1 MTDVVVVESP
11 AKAKTINR
19 YLGGGYTVLA
29 SLGHV
34 RDLPPKDGSVRPDQD
49 FAMDWESD
57 SRGEKQVG
65 AIAKALKGAST
76 LYLATDPDREGE
88 AISWHVKAM
97 LDDKK
102 ALKGVK
108 VRRIT
113 FNEITRSAIRAAIA
127 APRDLDQPLI
137 EAYLARRALDYLVG
151 FTLSPVLWR
160 KLPGSRSAGRVQS
173 VALRLICEREAEI
186 EVFKAREYWTVEA
199 VFITPSGAPFTARLT
214 HLNGKRLEQFDLNNE
229 TLALAAKAAV
239 EAGTFTVGSVEKKRV
254 KRNPPPPFT
263 TSTLQ
268 QEASRKLG
276 FGAQQTMRT
285 AQQLY
290 EGIDIDGE
298 TVGLISYM
306 RTDGVQMAQEAVLAI
321 RDHVKHEYGPD
332 YVPAAPREYQTKV
345 KNAQEA
351 HEAIRPTDV
360 ARTPDAVASGLSH
373 DQRRLYELIWK
384 RAVAS
389 QMQSAELD
397 QVSVEVT
404 DGKGQ
409 KLRATG
415 SIVAFDGFL
424 KLYREDTDEDAPGA
438 TADED
443 NRMLPPMAER
453 DPLKRGDVNALQH
466 FTQPPPRYSEAS
478 LVKKLE
484 ELGIGRP
491 STYASILT
499 VLQDRKY
506 VRLDKRRFIPE
517 DRGRLVTAFLVSFFE
532 HYVDTGFT
540 ASMEEKLDDIADGN
554 AEWRTMLRDFWAEF
568 SHAIDQTKD
577 LKISDV
583 IAALD
588 QDLGPHFFPARE
600 DGSDPRQ
607 CTACGTG
614 RLGLKLGRY
623 GSFIGCSNYPA
634 CQYTRR
640 LAIESGDDASDTLKE
655 GMRVLG
661 VHPETSEEITVRR
674 GPYGLY
680 VQQGEA
686 TEDKKAKPRR
696 TSLPRGMDGGQ
707 VTLEQGLG
715 LLSLPRVV
723 GVHPETRENIEAGI
737 GRFGPYVRM
746 GSVFGSLD
754 RDDDVLAVGLN
765 RAVDLL
771 AKKMASVRTLGTHP
785 GDKEL
790 VSVRKGRFGPYV
802 QHGKTVA
809 NLPRGVVMDDV
820 TLDEAVA
827 LLAEKGKQLRPRGA
841 GGRRGKAAAAP
852 RAAAGAGPARG
863 VASGAARA
871 AASAAPRG
879 ATSDGAAKPTGAKRK
894 AAAKAAA
901 PAPRAKAKAKAPAKA
916 KAKAKAAKPAT
927 RRKAA
932 ATRVAAPSKSAA
944 KPAAAKKS
952 TAAKKATGKAPGRR
966 RAAG

>member
-19 YLGGGYTVLA
+19 YLGSGYTVLA
-29 SLGHV
+29 SFGHV
-34 RDLPPKDGSVRPDQD
+34 RDLPPKDGSVRPEQD

-57 SRGEKQVG
+57 SRGDRQVS
-65 AIAKALKGAST
+65 AIAKALKGART

-97 LDDKK
+97 LGEKK
-102 ALKGVK
+102 ALKGIE
-108 VRRIT
+108 VRRVT
-113 FNEITRSAIRAAIA
+113 FNEITRNAIRTAMA

-186 EVFKAREYWTVEA
+186 EVFRPREYWTVEA
-199 VFITPSGAPFTARLT
+199 EFLTPAGAPFTARLT
-214 HLNGKRLEQFDLNNE
+214 HLDGKRLDQFDLNNE
-229 TLALAAKAAV
+229 ALAMRAKAAV
-239 EAGTFTVGSVEKKRV
+239 EAGKFTVGSVERKRV

-276 FGAQQTMRT
+276 FGAQQTMRV

-290 EGIDIDGE
+290 EGIDIGGE
-298 TVGLISYM
+298 SVGLITYM
-306 RTDGVQMAQEAVLAI
+306 RTDGVQMAREAVAAI
-321 RDHVKHEYGPD
+321 RDHVKDAYGGN
-332 YVPAAPREYQTKV
+332 YLPAAPREYQSKI

-360 ARTPDAVASGLSH
+360 TRTPDAVAHELNA
-373 DQRRLYELIWK
+373 DQRRLYELVWK

-397 QVSVEVT
+397 QVTVEVT
-404 DGKGQ
+404 DTKGL

-424 KLYREDTDEDAPGA
+424 KLYREDTDDTAEGA
-438 TADED
+438 AADED

-453 DPLKRGDVNALQH
+453 DPLKRGLVNALQH

-491 STYASILT
+491 STYASILS

-506 VRLDKRRFIPE
+506 VRLEKRRFIPE

-532 HYVDTGFT
+532 TYVDTNFT
-540 ASMEEKLDDIADGN
+540 AGLEEKLDDISAGQLD
-554 AEWRTMLRDFWAEF
+554 WREVMHAFWDEF
-568 SHAIDQTKD
+568 SKAVDQTKD

-588 QDLGPHFFPARE
+588 QELGPHFFPSRE
-600 DGSDPRQ
+600 DGSDPRV
-607 CTACGTG
+607 CPACGNG

-640 LAIESGDDASDTLKE
+640 LAIETGDDNGETLKE

-661 VHPETSEEITVRR
+661 THPDTGDEITVRR

-686 TEDKKAKPRR
+686 NAEDKKAPKPKR
-696 TSLPRGMDGGQ
+696 TSLPRGMDGEQ
-707 VTLEQGLG
+707 ITLEQALG

-723 GVHPETRENIEAGI
+723 GTHPETGEKIEVGI

-746 GSVFGSLD
+746 GAVYGSLE
-754 RDDDVLAVGLN
+754 RDDNVLSLGMN
-765 RAVDLL
+765 RAMDLL
-771 AKKMASVRTLGTHP
+771 AKKLASVRTLGAHP
-785 GDKEL
+785 GDK
-790 VSVRKGRFGPYV
+790 
-802 QHGKTVA
+802 
-809 NLPRGVVMDDV
+809 
-820 TLDEAVA
+820 
-827 LLAEKGKQLRPRGA
+827 
-841 GGRRGKAAAAP
+841 
-852 RAAAGAGPARG
+852 
-863 VASGAARA
+863 
-871 AASAAPRG
+871 
-879 ATSDGAAKPTGAKRK
+879 
-894 AAAKAAA
+894 
-901 PAPRAKAKAKAPAKA
+901 
-916 KAKAKAAKPAT
+916 
-927 RRKAA
+927 
-932 ATRVAAPSKSAA
+932 
-944 KPAAAKKS
+944 
-952 TAAKKATGKAPGRR
+952 
-966 RAAG
+966 

>member
-1 MTDVVVVESP
+1 MSDVVVVESP

-29 SLGHV
+29 SFGHV

-49 FAMDWESD
+49 FAMDWEAD
-57 SRGEKQVG
+57 ARGDRQVS
-65 AIAKALKGAST
+65 AIAKALKGAKT

-88 AISWHVKAM
+88 AISWHVRAM
-97 LDDKK
+97 LAERN
-102 ALKGVK
+102 ALKGVE
-108 VRRIT
+108 VHRIS
-113 FNEITRSAIRAAIA
+113 FNEITRNAVRYAITH
-127 APRDLDQPLI
+127 PRELDQPLI

-186 EVFKAREYWTVEA
+186 EIFRAREYWTIEA
-199 VFITPSGAPFTARLT
+199 EFITPAGAPFIARLT
-214 HLNGKRLEQFDLNNE
+214 HLNGKRLDQFDLNNE

-239 EAGTFTVGSVEKKRV
+239 EAGSFTVGSVERKRV
-254 KRNPPPPFT
+254 KRNPPAPFT

-276 FGAQQTMRT
+276 FGAQQTMRL
-285 AQQLY
+285 AQGLY
-290 EGIDIDGE
+290 EGVEIDGE
-298 TVGLISYM
+298 TTGLITYM
-306 RTDGVQMAQEAVLAI
+306 RTDGVQMAQEAIHSI
-321 RDHVKHEYGPD
+321 REHVKDSFGPR
-332 YVPAAPREYQTKV
+332 YLPAAPREYTSRA

-360 ARTPDAVASGLSH
+360 SRTPERVAQGLGS

-404 DGKGQ
+404 DGKGL

-424 KLYREDTDEDAPGA
+424 KLYREDTDDKAEGAAEED
-438 TADED
+438 D

-453 DPLKRGDVNALQH
+453 DPLKRNKVDASQH
-466 FTQPPPRYSEAS
+466 FTQPPPRFSEAS

-491 STYASILT
+491 STYASILS
-499 VLQDRKY
+499 VLQDRNY
-506 VRLDKRRFIPE
+506 VRLEKRRFVPE

-532 HYVDTGFT
+532 HYVDTNFT
-540 ASMEEKLDDIADGN
+540 AALEEKLDDISAGQLD
-554 AEWRTMLRDFWAEF
+554 WRSVMHAFWDEF
-568 SHAIDQTKD
+568 SKAVEQTRD

-600 DGSDPRQ
+600 DGSDPRL
-607 CTACGTG
+607 CAACGNG

-640 LAIESGDDASDTLKE
+640 LAIDVGDDQGETLKE

-661 VHPETSEEITVRR
+661 HHPDTKEEITVRR

-680 VQQGEA
+680 VQQGEV
-686 TEDKKAKPRR
+686 TEDKKARPKR
-696 TSLPRGMDGGQ
+696 TSLPRGMDGEQ
-707 VTLEQGLG
+707 LTLDQAIG
-715 LLSLPRVV
+715 LLSLPREI
-723 GVHPETRENIEAGI
+723 GLHPETRDRIEVGI

-746 GSVFGSLD
+746 GAVFGSLD
-754 RDDDVLAVGLN
+754 RDDDVLAVGIN

-771 AKKMASVRTLGTHP
+771 AKKLASVRTLGPHP
-785 GDKEL
+785 VGQDP
-790 VSVRKGRFGPYV
+790 VTVRKGRFGPYL

-809 NLPRGVVMDDV
+809 NLPRGVAMEDV
-820 TLDEAVA
+820 TLNEAVA
-827 LLAEKGKQLRPRGA
+827 LLAEKGKPLKPRGA
-841 GGRRGKAAAAP
+841 SRKKARASGRSVAASKVGDDATREAPVKKAP
-852 RAAAGAGPARG
+852 RKAPAKQ
-863 VASGAARA
+863 AS
-871 AASAAPRG
+871 
-879 ATSDGAAKPTGAKRK
+879 RK
-894 AAAKAAA
+894 AAAK
-901 PAPRAKAKAKAPAKA
+901 KAPA
-916 KAKAKAAKPAT
+916 

-932 ATRVAAPSKSAA
+932 
-944 KPAAAKKS
+944 
-952 TAAKKATGKAPGRR
+952 GKAARLKVPR
-966 RAAG
+966 RAAE

>member
-1 MTDVVVVESP
+1 MSDVVVVESP

-34 RDLPPKDGSVRPDQD
+34 RDLPPKDGSVRPDED
-49 FAMDWESD
+49 FAMDWQSD
-57 SRGEKQVG
+57 TRGEKQVG
-65 AIAKALKGAST
+65 AIAKALKGART

-97 LDDKK
+97 LAAKK
-102 ALKGVK
+102 ALSGID

-113 FNEITRSAIRAAIA
+113 FNEITRNAVRAAMA

-186 EVFKAREYWTVEA
+186 EVFRPREYWTIEA
-199 VFITPSGAPFTARLT
+199 DFTTPAGAPFTARLT
-214 HLNGKRLEQFDLNNE
+214 HLDGKRLDQFDLPDE
-229 TLALAAKAAV
+229 ATAMRAKAAV
-239 EAGTFTVGSVEKKRV
+239 EAGRFTVGSVERKRV
-254 KRNPPPPFT
+254 KRNPPAPFT

-276 FGAQQTMRT
+276 FGAQQTMRV

-290 EGIDIDGE
+290 EGVDIGGE
-298 TVGLISYM
+298 TVGLITYM
-306 RTDGVQMAQEAVLAI
+306 RTDGIQMAKEAVSAI
-321 RDHVKHEYGPD
+321 REHVRGSYGAD
-332 YVPAAPREYQTKV
+332 YIPPAPREYQSRI

-360 ARTPDAVASGLSH
+360 AHTPDHVGRDLTP

-397 QVSVEVT
+397 QVTVEVT
-404 DGKGQ
+404 DGKGLR
-409 KLRATG
+409 LRATG
-415 SIVAFDGFL
+415 SIIAFDGFL
-424 KLYREDTDEDAPGA
+424 KLYREDQDDAAED
-438 TADED
+438 DD

-453 DPLKRGDVNALQH
+453 DPLGHGDTRALQH

-491 STYASILT
+491 STYASILS
-499 VLQDRKY
+499 VLQDRNY
-506 VRLDKRRFIPE
+506 VRLEKRRFIPE

-532 HYVDTGFT
+532 NYVDTGFT
-540 ASMEEKLDDIADGN
+540 ASLEEKLDDISAGQID
-554 AEWRTMLRDFWAEF
+554 WRAVMHAFWDEF
-568 SHAIDQTKD
+568 SKAVDQTKD

-583 IAALD
+583 ISALD
-588 QDLGPHFFPARE
+588 QELGPHFFPARE
-600 DGSDPRQ
+600 DGSDPR
-607 CTACGTG
+607 ACPACADG

-623 GSFIGCSNYPA
+623 GSFIGCSNYPN

-640 LAIESGDDASDTLKE
+640 LAIDVGDDAGETLKE

-661 VHPETSEEITVRR
+661 EHPETGEEITVRR

-680 VQQGEA
+680 VQQGEPG
-686 TEDKKAKPRR
+686 EDKKAKPRR
-696 TSLPRGMDGGQ
+696 TSLPRGMDGEQ
-707 VTLEQGLG
+707 ITLEQALG
-715 LLSLPRVV
+715 LLSLPRVI
-723 GVHPETRENIEAGI
+723 GIHPETHEKIEAGI

-746 GSVFGSLD
+746 GAVYGSLD
-754 RDDDVLAVGLN
+754 RDDDILSVGIN

-771 AKKMASVRTLGTHP
+771 ARKLASVRSLGPHP
-785 GDKEL
+785 RDQEA
-790 VSVRKGRFGPYV
+790 VTVRKGRFGPYV

-809 NLPRGVVMDDV
+809 NLPRGVSMDEI
-820 TLDEAVA
+820 TLDDAVS
-827 LLAEKGKQLRPRGA
+827 LLGEKGKQLRPKGARGGGAKGAKA
-841 GGRRGKAAAAP
+841 GGRRGRAAAAE
-852 RAAAGAGPARG
+852 APAPAQD
-863 VASGAARA
+863 V
-871 AASAAPRG
+871 
-879 ATSDGAAKPTGAKRK
+879 AKRK
-894 AAAKAAA
+894 AAKPKKAAVKTK
-901 PAPRAKAKAKAPAKA
+901 PAPKKR
-916 KAKAKAAKPAT
+916 
-927 RRKAA
+927 
-932 ATRVAAPSKSAA
+932 
-944 KPAAAKKS
+944 AAKKKS
-952 TAAKKATGKAPGRR
+952 TGRKSGAKTTRLKAAE
-966 RAAG
+966 